1 MDFNFYNYSQIFRK
15 NNPNFVY
22 RELEGGHHLHLNT
35 PEPVAQIINQFLAKD
50 FPPSGGDALGGKP
63 QFDM

>member
-1 MDFNFYNYSQIFRK
+1 MDFHNYSQIFRK

-35 PEPVAQIINQFLAKD
+35 PEPVAQIINKFLAKD
-50 FPPSGGDALGGKP
+50 FLSSGGEAIGGKP
-63 QFDM
+63 QFDL